1 MSDAI
6 HGRGT
11 GLNPNNRYAS
21 QARVAVDDG
30 WQEGRE
36 EADRPK
42 TVITLHQAKS
52 IISRNQ
58 SPDLRFSQSINPYQ
72 GCEHGCIYCFAR
84 PSHAYLGFSP
94 GLDFETQIVAKPNAP
109 ELLRRE
115 LSKPG
120 YTVAPICIG
129 SNTDCYQ
136 PIERDLKLT
145 RGILEVLL
153 ETRHPTMLLTKNA
166 LIERDID
173 LLGEMASKRLVQVMV
188 SVTTLDRELARKME
202 PRASQPLR
210 RLQTIEKLAKA
221 GIPVGVLAAPMI
233 PALNDHELERILTQS
248 REAGA
253 IMAGYVLLRLPLEL
267 AQLFEDWLQAHY
279 PLKRDHVLSVLK
291 QTRNGKHYDA
301 TFGQRMRGVG
311 VFAELLSKRYRL
323 ATQRLGLNGRWEGL
337 DCSQFR
343 PPSSNGQLDLFG
355 D

>member
-11 GLNPNNRYAS
+11 GLNPNNRYAHDS
-21 QARVAVDDG
+21 REAVDDG
-30 WQEGRE
+30 WLDSRE
-36 EADRPK
+36 EAERPR
-42 TVITLHQAKS
+42 TVVILQQAKS
-52 IISRNQ
+52 IISRNN
-58 SPDLRFSQSINPYQ
+58 SPDLRFTQSINPYQ

-84 PSHAYLGFSP
+84 PSHAYWGYSP
-94 GLDFETQIVAKPNAP
+94 GLDFETKIVAKPNAA

-115 LSKPG
+115 LAKPG

-136 PIERDLKLT
+136 PQERELQLT
-145 RGILEVLL
+145 RKVLEVLL

-173 LLGEMASKRLVQVMV
+173 LLSEMARQKLVQVMV

-210 RLQTIEKLAKA
+210 RLQTIERLAEA

-233 PALNDHELERILTQS
+233 PALNDHELEKILGEA
-248 REAGA
+248 RKAGA
-253 IMAGYVLLRLPLEL
+253 SMAGYVLLRLPLEL
-267 AQLFEDWLQAHY
+267 AQLFEDWLTAHY
-279 PLKRDHVLSVLK
+279 PLKHEHVMSVLR
-291 QTRNGKHYDA
+291 QTRGGRDYDA

-311 VFAELLSKRYRL
+311 PFAELLNKRYHL
-323 ATQRLGLNGRWEGL
+323 AVQRLGLNARWEGL
-337 DCSQFR
+337 DHSLFR
-343 PPSSNGQLDLFG
+343 PPSSNGQLDLFAN
-355 D
+355 